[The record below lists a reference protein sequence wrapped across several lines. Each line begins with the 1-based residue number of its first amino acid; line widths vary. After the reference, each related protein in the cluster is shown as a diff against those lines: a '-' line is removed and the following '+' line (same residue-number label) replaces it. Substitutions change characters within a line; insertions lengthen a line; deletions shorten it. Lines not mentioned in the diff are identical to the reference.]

1 MLHAIPSLHPTQTMN
16 EFRGGKW
23 GLFSFLHS
31 PAPSTVWSE
40 SYFSP
45 ETAAGQSPAYP
56 SIYHSPAGLS
66 LAPEQLQVWFSPVQT
81 NHRLEITAVR
91 LIRSTKLNPSLW
103 RRAIRFCTR
112 ACFSPVSDSACVGA
126 HRCSGTD
133 AAATA
138 GQIQTP
144 PPRGRRI
151 RFSSDLYSSVLF
163 RETWPQIELFQTV
176 RLTPDF

>member
-1 MLHAIPSLHPTQTMN
+1 MLYPPSTLLRPWMR
-16 EFRGGKW
+16 FGVGSGG
-23 GLFSFLHS
+23 FSPSSALPR
-31 PAPSTVWSE
+31 PAPAWSQ

-45 ETAAGQSPAYP
+45 ETAAGQSPACP
-56 SIYHSPAGLS
+56 SICHSSAGFS
-66 LAPEQLQVWFSPVQT
+66 LAPEQLQVCFLPVQT

-103 RRAIRFCTR
+103 RHAIPFCTR
-112 ACFSPVSDSACVGA
+112 ACFSPMSDSACVDA
-126 HRCSGTD
+126 RRCSGTD

-151 RFSSDLYSSVLF
+151 RFSSDSYSSVLF
-163 RETWPQIELFQTV
+163 WETWPQTELFQTAQ
-176 RLTPDF
+176 LAPDF